1 MKKKMITHTDEAEAA
16 ITSAKTTLV
25 VLTALE
31 EYMKRREKAQVR
43 MRQRNFRKAKKLV
56 AQLLAT
62 STEFVEK

>member
-1 MKKKMITHTDEAEAA
+1 MKKKMRTRTDEAEAA

-31 EYMKRREKAQVR
+31 EYMKRREKAQAR